1 MIKKISPIIF
11 FLIILSGNL
20 FAQTTINVNVNASSS
35 ISVMKPIWRD
45 HYENHLMAGYGGNP
59 NITGP
64 HISFLNDPS
73 FATEMAELQP
83 RYIRISIGR
92 IDNPPDT
99 NYSSTNTNVLRNLPY
114 EFYKGGNNM
123 VDANNLSNYDFT
135 YIDSMITA
143 VQSMGAEPFITMDY
157 MPFTLSSDTVPNYQA
172 ALSIIYNLA
181 QYATNGK
188 SNGPK
193 TISGIPELAKS
204 VFQRPQKPEC
214 IECKS
219 NPDQNPGNAQQLT

>member
-1 MIKKISPIIF
+1 MKRNKKMIKKISPIIF

-157 MPFTLSSDTVPNYQA
+157 MPFTLS
-172 ALSIIYNLA
+172 
-181 QYATNGK
+181 
-188 SNGPK
+188 
-193 TISGIPELAKS
+193 
-204 VFQRPQKPEC
+204 
-214 IECKS
+214 
-219 NPDQNPGNAQQLT
+219 